1 MNKEQLLEE
10 VLEAVRNQIPQ
21 VLRDEIE
28 VTNLNF
34 MEVKI
39 NGNSTNEI

>member
-1 MNKEQLLEE
+1 MNKEQFLEE

-21 VLRDEIE
+21 VLREEIE

>member
-1 MNKEQLLEE
+1 MNKEQF
-10 VLEAVRNQIPQ
+10 LEAVRNQIPQ